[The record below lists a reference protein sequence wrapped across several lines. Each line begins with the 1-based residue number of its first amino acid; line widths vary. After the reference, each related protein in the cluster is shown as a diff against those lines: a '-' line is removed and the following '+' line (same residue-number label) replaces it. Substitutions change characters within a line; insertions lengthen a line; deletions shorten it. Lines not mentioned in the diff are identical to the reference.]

1 MPRRTAVLG
10 AAGRARSTPVTFSGP
25 LNITSGGTYTGAW
38 ESTDPDVAAVT
49 VSTTA
54 AVTIQNSYTR
64 SRGPHIV
71 NGVNGINLIVQN
83 CRAQG
88 LNPGV
93 AGRSPGRFVGIEQFA
108 KIHILNNYFEST
120 AGIHLLDF
128 AGASGDTNKVLI
140 LRNRALNIDGRF
152 STGAGFSTAVDD
164 YDTAQFTQLDK
175 VVSGGI
181 EIAWNECT
189 NIHNQS
195 RPEDVIN
202 CYKSSGFSSAK
213 ILIHDNLVNGAFP
226 VNADTNDDFT
236 GGGII
241 TDGPDTAPGGAAN
254 WVEIYDNTVI
264 GTTNYG
270 VAIASGSNNYAHGNR
285 LVSSGQIANGNS
297 IAWPNATG
305 TYVWNYQGMAGFANN
320 NSDSNTIGWY
330 QHNVAARND
339 TWFPDCMVGGCAAN
353 TALKPGQAIT
363 LADEAAELT
372 LWNAKVAT
380 AGVTIGPSIP
390 AP

>member
-1 MPRRTAVLG
+1 MPRRTAVLA

-38 ESTDPDVAAVT
+38 ESTDPNVAAVT

-64 SRGPHIV
+64 SRGAHIV

-93 AGRSPGRFVGIEQFA
+93 AGRSPGRFVDVDQFV
-108 KIHILNNYFEST
+108 KMHILNNYLEST
-120 AGIHLLDF
+120 AGIYLLDF
-128 AGASGDTNKVLI
+128 AGSSGDTNKVLI
-140 LRNRALNIDGRF
+140 LRNRARNIDGRR
-152 STGAGFSTAVDD
+152 STGAGFSTTV
-164 YDTAQFTQLDK
+164 YDLRQFAQLDK

-189 NIHNQS
+189 NIHNES

-202 CYKSSGFSSAK
+202 IYKSSGFSSAK
-213 ILIHDNLVNGAFP
+213 LRIHDNLVNGAFP
-226 VNADTNDDFT
+226 INADTNDDFT

-241 TDGPDTAPGGAAN
+241 TDGDDTAPGSAPQ

-264 GTTNYG
+264 ATTNY
-270 VAIASGSNNYAHGNR
+270 AHSNR

-297 IAWPNATG
+297 IAWPYATG
-305 TYVWNYQGMAGFANN
+305 TYVRNYHSIASWANN
-320 NSDSNTIGWY
+320 DSDDNTIGWY
-330 QHNVAARND
+330 QHANAARND
-339 TWFPDCMVGGCAAN
+339 TWFPDCKVGGCASN
-353 TALKPGQAIT
+353 IALKPGQVIT

-390 AP
+390 PP

>member
-1 MPRRTAVLG
+1 MPRRTALLA

-38 ESTDPDVAAVT
+38 ESTNPDVAAVT

-128 AGASGDTNKVLI
+128 AGSSGDTNKVLI

-152 STGAGFSTAVDD
+152 STGSGFSTTD
-164 YDTAQFTQLDK
+164 YDLVQFSQCDK
-175 VVSGGI
+175 VVSGGV
-181 EIAWNECT
+181 EIAWNEIT
-189 NIHNQS
+189 NTPDVS

-202 CYKSSGFSSAK
+202 MYKSSGFSSAK
-213 ILIHDNLVNGAFP
+213 VLIHDNLVNGAYP
-226 VNADTNDDFT
+226 INAGTNDDFT

-241 TDGPDTAPGGAAN
+241 ADGDDTAPGGACQ
-254 WVEIYDNTVI
+254 WIEIYDNTVVSSA
-264 GTTNYG
+264 NYG
-270 VAIASGSNNYAHGNR
+270 IAIASGSNNYAHDNR
-285 LVSSGQIANGNS
+285 IVSSGQLPDGTTTANTNS
-297 IAWPNATG
+297 IG
-305 TYVWNYQGMAGFANN
+305 TYVWNYHSIAGWANN
-320 NSDSNTIGWY
+320 DSDHNTIGWY
-330 QHNVAARND
+330 RRVTASRED
-339 TWFPDCMVGGCAAN
+339 SWFPDCKVGGCASN
-353 TALKPGQAIT
+353 TALKPGLAIT
-363 LADEAAELT
+363 LSDVAAEVT
-372 LWNAKVAT
+372 AFNAKVAA